1 MKNQVTFGHLLTIVS
16 ILVIPL
22 IVWGVNVES
31 RFQQVI
37 YNKESVQENTINIK
51 SVNIQMQENHEEQM
65 KATHRI
71 ELLLTDKVDKQ

>member
-1 MKNQVTFGHLLTIVS
+1 MKNQVTFAHLLTIVS

-37 YNKESVQENTINIK
+37 YNKESVQENRTGLE
-51 SVNIQMQENHEEQM
+51 SVKVQMQENHKEQM

-71 ELLLTDKVDKQ
+71 ELLLTDKEDKQ